1 MNKIVII
8 GGGYAGVLTAK
19 KLAKKFKK
27 DTTTSI
33 TIIDKNPFHTM
44 LTELHEVAAGRVEED
59 SIRISFRKVFA
70 GRKIN
75 FVQDYVETVDLA
87 QKMVLGRNGT
97 YPYDYLV
104 MAAGSQ
110 PTYLCIPGAE
120 EYSWP
125 LWSYEDAVRL
135 REHILNCFRRAA
147 VETDPQV
154 RARLLTFH
162 VVGAGL
168 TGVEMAGELAEYVP
182 ILCER
187 FEIDRKEVSLFNVDL
202 VSRPVP
208 TLPEKLSAKIQRRL
222 EKMGVQ
228 MLLGTRVV
236 AVGADYI
243 DLSIEE
249 QVNRQTTGTVIWVAG
264 IESAHVTRKAG
275 ATVACAERGRLET
288 DKYLRSIDDER
299 LYVAGDNINYIPAG
313 ASEPVPQMVENC
325 EQSAALVAH
334 NIYVSITGKGRLKE
348 YKPTFHGVMICIGG
362 RYGVARVGWPKFM
375 MNLPSFLAMFTKHF
389 INIVYFVQILGWNKV
404 FSYLKHE
411 FFTIR
416 HKRSF
421 VGGHFSN
428 RTPSF
433 LLVPL
438 RLWVGG
444 VWLFEGV
451 MKIVGGWLR
460 SPKLTGFFGGANA
473 WYDTLLGKTA
483 GGMNTA
489 TNTAV
494 VNDAVTAAT
503 EVVAPVVDAVTAATE
518 VVAPVA
524 DAVTAATEVVGP
536 VADAVTAATE
546 VVAPVVDAVTAATEV
561 VTPVVDAVTA
571 ATGAVADAVAS
582 AGTVLI
588 NWDILGL
595 FKMLFVS
602 GKSVLESTIA
612 DYAFKLDIPIINWF
626 INNYI
631 LPYDGMQ
638 MVMQTFV
645 VAAEILIGLALIA
658 GLFTTPASALSLVLL
673 FMFVSTTGLYLST
686 FWMIFAAIA
695 LLWGAGSIFGLDY
708 YVTPLLKK
716 GWKRLGWVRR
726 LYLYHD

>member
-518 VVAPVA
+518 VV
-524 DAVTAATEVVGP
+524 
-536 VADAVTAATE
+536 
-546 VVAPVVDAVTAATEV
+546 
-561 VTPVVDAVTA
+561 TPVVDAVTA